1 MMTHPTDAAT
11 KAMNPTHATAQ
22 NQQIAGFYDEFSDR
36 LLACYVKGNP
46 RITAAV
52 EYASGQIP
60 SSAKKLLEV
69 GCGIGETTSRL
80 RQSRPDV
87 TATGIDISPQNVK
100 TAQQLFGDQEGLRFF
115 VSDMTSPVEGGPF
128 DVVTLLDVYE
138 HIPATARESFH
149 QNLRMSMAPTA
160 RLVVTC
166 PSFLHQDFLRETN
179 PDGLQIVDETI
190 GPLELIRLAEDLG
203 GHLTDF
209 SYTSIFR
216 TNDYFHATIDLKIQ
230 IAPLPKP
237 TGVRRLLNKLH
248 RKIEKTPLSG
258 KASRQRRV
266 ETKLTRRAA

>member
-1 MMTHPTDAAT
+1 MNHPTNAT
-11 KAMNPTHATAQ
+11 RSMKNTTSNTTQ

-36 LLACYVKGNP
+36 LLTCYVKGNP
-46 RITAAV
+46 RVTAAV
-52 EYASGQIP
+52 QYAADQIP
-60 SSAKKLLEV
+60 FSATKLLEV

-87 TATGIDISPQNVK
+87 TATGIDISPQNVR

-138 HIPATARESFH
+138 HIPASVRESFH
-149 QNLRMSMAPTA
+149 QSLRKSMAPTA
-160 RLVVTC
+160 RLIVTC
-166 PSFLHQDFLRETN
+166 PSFLHQNFLKETN
-179 PDGLQIVDETI
+179 PAGLQIVDETI
-190 GPLELIRLAEDLG
+190 GPMELIRLAEDLG

-216 TNDYFHATIDLKIQ
+216 TNDYFHATIDLKLQ

-237 TGVRRLLNKLH
+237 TGMRRLLNKLH

-258 KASRQRRV
+258 KASRQRHV
-266 ETKLTRRAA
+266 ETKLARRAA